1 MDDKLK
7 ILLFSKDLFLK
18 NGFYNTSMDE
28 IAKELRMS
36 KKTIYK
42 HFPTKMFLVEAVGLN
57 FRDTV
62 KENVLKLLNEQT
74 ASSLTKIKSI
84 VRFFLDISI
93 KVDKRWFED
102 LQNHAPQYWEDLDKT
117 RKELILGNLTKI
129 IDEGKEEGLIRD
141 IPTPILMTIFL
152 NAVTSIINPEFLINN
167 NFSLNEAFNHTFNL
181 LLNGI
186 QTKKAKKLQQK
197 AQKSE
202 K

>member
-1 MDDKLK
+1 VDDKNK
-7 ILLFSKDLFLK
+7 ILLFAKDLFLK

-28 IAKELRMS
+28 ISKELRMS

-42 HFPTKMFLVEAVGLN
+42 HFPTKMALVEAVGQN

-62 KENVLKLLNEQT
+62 KGNVLKLLNEQT
-74 ASSLTKIKSI
+74 GSSLTKIKSI

-93 KVDKRWFED
+93 KVDKRWIQD
-102 LQNHAPQYWEDLDKT
+102 LQTHAPQHWEDLDKT
-117 RKELILGNLTKI
+117 RREIILGNLTKI

-152 NAVTSIINPEFLINN
+152 NAVTSIINPEFLMNN

>member
-1 MDDKLK
+1 MDEKEK
-7 ILLFSKDLFLK
+7 ILHFTRELFIK

-42 HFPTKMFLVEAVGLN
+42 HFPTKMALVEEVGQN

-74 ASSLTKIKSI
+74 GSSITKIKAI
-84 VRFFLDISI
+84 VRFFLEMSI
-93 KVDKRWFED
+93 KVDKRWIED
-102 LQNHAPQYWEDLDKT
+102 LQTHAPHYWNDIDKT
-117 RKELILGNLTKI
+117 RKEVILGNLSKI
-129 IDEGKEEGLIRD
+129 IDEGKVEGLIRD

-152 NAVTSIINPEFLINN
+152 NSVTSVINPEFLINN

-186 QTKKAKKLQQK
+186 QTKKAKKLHQK